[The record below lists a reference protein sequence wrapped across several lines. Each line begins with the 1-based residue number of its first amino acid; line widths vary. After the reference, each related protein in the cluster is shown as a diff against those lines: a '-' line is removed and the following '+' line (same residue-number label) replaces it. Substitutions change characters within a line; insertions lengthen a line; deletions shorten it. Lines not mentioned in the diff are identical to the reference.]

1 MTPRRQ
7 FLTSSAVGL
16 AGLMTATT
24 FAQQQPTTLTSLYV
38 SNMHC
43 EGCAKRLRTKLY
55 KLPNVLKVTTNVKSG
70 TAIIT
75 PSSGK
80 EVSSKSVWT
89 TAENE
94 KFKIVKLAD
103 KNGVHTKKPTI

>member
-1 MTPRRQ
+1 MTTRRQ
-7 FLTSSAVGL
+7 FLAGSAAGL
-16 AGLMTATT
+16 AGLMTTT
-24 FAQQQPTTLTSLYV
+24 AFAQQTITLTSLYV

-55 KLPNVLKVTTNVKSG
+55 KLPNVLKVTTNVKQG

-75 PSSGK
+75 PASGK
-80 EVSSKSVWT
+80 DVSSKSVWT
-89 TAENE
+89 TAETE

-103 KNGVHTKKPTI
+103 KNGTHTTKPKF